1 MDLLFKLIEL
11 VGLIEGEMIEAVYC
25 YLRVSVLEYS
35 WNIIIG
41 MNKKKYY
48 DYDQILLFFF

>member
-1 MDLLFKLIEL
+1 MDLLFKFIEL
-11 VGLIEGEMIEAVYC
+11 AGLIEGEMANFVGY

-41 MNKKKYY
+41 INKKKYY
-48 DYDQILLFFF
+48 DYY

>member
-48 DYDQILLFFF
+48 DYD